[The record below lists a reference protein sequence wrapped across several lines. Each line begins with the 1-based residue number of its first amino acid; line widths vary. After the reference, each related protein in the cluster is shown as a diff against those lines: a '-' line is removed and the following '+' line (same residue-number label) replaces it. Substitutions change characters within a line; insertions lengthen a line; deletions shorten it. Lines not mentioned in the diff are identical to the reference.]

1 MSEKKWIELHK
12 DFVKQ
17 LDRVIDASNKADEE
31 QSDLW
36 KKVMKEEKQVA
47 KK

>member
-1 MSEKKWIELHK
+1 MSEKKRLELRK

-31 QSDLW
+31 RSNLW
-36 KKVMKEEKQVA
+36 KKIMKEENQVA